1 MNERRNERLGILLW
15 FRLARFYLQ
24 SNKRS
29 NQHLK
34 KWGLS
39 ISQFD
44 LLVQIGT
51 HQPLSQQELAER
63 LLVTKGNMTHA
74 LGKLEKLG
82 LVKREQ
88 EWRTK
93 LITLTEK
100 GESLLAD
107 VLPEQQRFQAAQFD
121 SLTNEEQLELLR
133 LLKKLQKSN
142 NGLS

>member
-1 MNERRNERLGILLW
+1 VNERRNERLGILLW

>member
-142 NGLS
+142 NALS

>member
-1 MNERRNERLGILLW
+1 MNKL
-15 FRLARFYLQ
+15 LQ